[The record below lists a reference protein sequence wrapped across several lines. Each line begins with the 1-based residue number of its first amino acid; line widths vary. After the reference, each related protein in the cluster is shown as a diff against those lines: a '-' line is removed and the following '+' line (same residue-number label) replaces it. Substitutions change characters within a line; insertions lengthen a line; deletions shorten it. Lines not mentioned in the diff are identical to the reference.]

1 MLSESL
7 ESAGSVESDDTA
19 GSMES
24 AGSTE
29 SDETAGTV
37 ESYCYHSGSEILSS
51 YETSSRVVTPMD
63 DDSRK

>member
-7 ESAGSVESDDTA
+7 
-19 GSMES
+19 ES

-29 SDETAGTV
+29 SDETAGTM

-51 YETSSRVVTPMD
+51 YEASSRLVTPMN
-63 DDSRK
+63 DDSRKWCGNVIIGRTI